1 MELRIFDFIGRTTDY
16 IENMRGDLEAI
27 QLELELYFNRILADS
42 DEGFINMSSR
52 IKDMASLKE
61 KIIRNSYYKNYDEPQ
76 QLIDN
81 LSDLIGIRLECR
93 FIDDE
98 YKLYK
103 LLLRY
108 FTKVNDEGY
117 YYNQFNPAVSLALG
131 EKQPQT
137 QRNGFTI
144 YKIDGLYRKDGLR
157 IRFELQ
163 IKSLVNLFWSEIEHK
178 IIYKNDAYVLADGFL
193 KDIMVTVKNI
203 FTMLDNQLLILYKRF
218 NSGTTISPDQ
228 QQENI
233 RALLSKSIFD
243 IFAHKMRQDIGFI
256 VEFRSSCD
264 LIIDYILMKNK
275 VDSADAYRV
284 LMVDLLTRL
293 QEIAARQ
300 IEFNSEIAF
309 ERPLRF
315 DGAQEKQLGDTIS
328 ALINVDYRWHLFF
341 TILFELEPGNNAEDF
356 EHFIVFLSEQ
366 FSASR
371 PFRKLHKLF
380 HAELAQEM
388 EHSLLMEMTDCFARY
403 QNIDF
408 IHPDRI
414 EMIQK
419 VFGDIVKFICMSVRN
434 EKDWQ
439 LMRPLFLGM
448 LSLRLGAMLGMK
460 TSEDLLEEC
469 VDAIET
475 HITRPRIRLHLLDYI
490 MENVASPDG
499 MARRL
504 EQK

>member
-1 MELRIFDFIGRTTDY
+1 MELRIFEFIGKTADY
-16 IENMRGDLEAI
+16 IEDMRDELESI
-27 QLELELYFNRILADS
+27 KLELELYFNQILAGC

-52 IKDMASLKE
+52 IKDMSSLKE

-103 LLLRY
+103 LLLKY
-108 FTKVNDEGY
+108 FTKINDEGY
-117 YYNQFNPAVSLALG
+117 YYNQFNAAVSLALG

-144 YKIDGLYRKDGLR
+144 YKIDGLYNKNGRRL
-157 IRFELQ
+157 RFELQ

-218 NSGTTISPDQ
+218 NSGTTIGPQQ

-233 RALLSKSIFD
+233 RTLLSKSIFD

-264 LIIDYILMKNK
+264 LIIDYILMKNNAE
-275 VDSADAYRV
+275 DTSSYNA
-284 LMVDLLTRL
+284 LMVDLLARL
-293 QEIAARQ
+293 QEISARQ

-309 ERPLRF
+309 ERPHQLE
-315 DGAQEKQLGDTIS
+315 DVVEKRLGDTIS
-328 ALINVDYRWHLFF
+328 SLINVDYRWHLFF
-341 TILFELEPGNNAEDF
+341 TILFELEPGNNVEDF
-356 EHFIVFLSEQ
+356 ENFITFLTHR
-366 FSASR
+366 FAASR
-371 PFRKLHKLF
+371 PFHKLHKLF
-380 HAELAQEM
+380 HEDLARDM
-388 EHSLLMEMTDCFARY
+388 EFSMLMQMADCFDGY

-408 IHPDRI
+408 IHQDRI
-414 EMIQK
+414 EMTQK

-439 LMRPLFLGM
+439 ATRMIFLDM
-448 LSLRLGAMLGMK
+448 LSLRLNAMLGMK
-460 TSEDLLEEC
+460 TDTALLEEC

-475 HITRPRIRLHLLDYI
+475 NIMRPRIRIHLLDYI
-490 MENVASPDG
+490 MENVTTIDG
-499 MARRL
+499 MVRHL
-504 EQK
+504 DKK